1 MREAIAGAVAVFAAG
16 GDRFPR
22 LPGPPADAAA
32 LYDRAV
38 PGPDFAAARASLDAA
53 AWRALEQAY
62 QALTAGGLPCG
73 AALADAAG
81 TVVACGRNH
90 AYDPLSGDDPLQG
103 TPLAH
108 AELNVLARVRTDRD
122 LSADTLWSTQQPCA
136 MCTAAIGFCGVGRTR
151 YLAADPAFLGTSDPR
166 AGIAADPTRADPA
179 LAPWAALANAMFL
192 WPTISRTGP
201 GGEHIRR
208 NRQADPEFTDL
219 AVEVFGDD
227 SLGVAGV
234 AGVAGVGRPD
244 LAAVAARLW
253 PRLADAA
260 ERRATRLNSPSAE

>member
-1 MREAIAGAVAVFAAG
+1 VH
-16 GDRFPR
+16 
-22 LPGPPADAAA
+22 
-32 LYDRAV
+32 V
-38 PGPDFAAARASLDAA
+38 PEFTAARASLGAA
-53 AWRALEQAY
+53 GWRALEQAY
-62 QALTAGGLPCG
+62 EALTAGGLPCG

-81 TVVACGRNH
+81 AVVACGRNH

-136 MCTAAIGFCGVGRTR
+136 MCTAAIEFCGVGRTR
-151 YLAADPAFLGTSDPR
+151 YLAAAPAFLGTSDPR
-166 AGIAADPTRADPA
+166 AGIMVDPTRADPA

-208 NRQADPEFTDL
+208 NRRADPEFTDL

-234 AGVAGVGRPD
+234 AGMAGF
-244 LAAVAARLW
+244 AAVAARLW

-260 ERRATRLNSPSAE
+260 ARRATRLNSPSAE

>member
-1 MREAIAGAVAVFAAG
+1 
-16 GDRFPR
+16 
-22 LPGPPADAAA
+22 
-32 LYDRAV
+32 V

-62 QALTAGGLPCG
+62 EALTAGGLPCG

-81 TVVACGRNH
+81 AIVACGRNH
-90 AYDPLSGDDPLQG
+90 AFDPLSGDDPLQG

-166 AGIAADPTRADPA
+166 AGVVVDPTRADPA

-201 GGEHIRR
+201 GGDHIRR
-208 NRQADPEFTDL
+208 NHQADP
-219 AVEVFGDD
+219 GR
-227 SLGVAGV
+227 AG
-234 AGVAGVGRPD
+234 
-244 LAAVAARLW
+244 
-253 PRLADAA
+253 
-260 ERRATRLNSPSAE
+260 